1 MNISAIINHNRKYM
15 VKLMEEID
23 VEQGQLWYEKGLE
36 HLKSGN
42 LSGVMECFR
51 NALYFY
57 PNFAEVHNTIGMI
70 QFQIEKYEN
79 AIQLFDNALA
89 MNPNFAEA
97 YNNRGLAR
105 SKICHKSEFPKVI
118 EDYTKAIAL
127 NPNLVQA
134 YLNRADTYKNLTG
147 DNPAAILDYNQV
159 ILLDPNC
166 LSAYINRANI
176 YFLCG
181 ELESSLSDLE
191 KALSLDAAKSR
202 SILWTRDSQISS
214 GRY

>member
-1 MNISAIINHNRKYM
+1 MQ
-15 VKLMEEID
+15 EID
-23 VEQGQLWYEKGLE
+23 IEQGQLWYDKGIE

-57 PNFAEVHNTIGMI
+57 PNFAEVHNTIGLI

-89 MNPNFAEA
+89 INPNFAEA

-127 NPNLVQA
+127 NPKLVQA
-134 YLNRADTYKNLTG
+134 YLNRADIYKNLTG

-159 ILLDPNC
+159 ISLEPNC

-176 YFLCG
+176 YFLSE
-181 ELESSLSDLE
+181 ELEKSLFDLE
-191 KALSLDAAKSR
+191 KALQHFRL
-202 SILWTRDSQISS
+202 L
-214 GRY
+214 